1 MCLALNMF
9 IWMRSTV
16 ISVFF
21 AICALVLCNCISC
34 RNWCGLCVPLMCKL
48 CSGSVVYAQLLQWSR
63 FFSMLHM
70 QSDCILWLQC
80 ICHRSHLYSLYV
92 CSCVS
97 VTGHMFIVWLCTVVT
112 VHLSQVT
119 YLQSVLYSY
128 SCADVTGHKF
138 TVCTLQLQLY
148 SCHRSQVYSLYTTV
162 TAVRLSQVTCLQSVI

>member
-21 AICALVLCNCISC
+21 AFCALVLCNCISC

-80 ICHRSHLYSLYV
+80 ICHRSHIYSLY
-92 CSCVS
+92 ST
-97 VTGHMFIVWLCTVVT
+97 VTAVQ
-112 VHLSQVT
+112 LSQVT
-119 YLQSVLYSY
+119 SLQSVHYSY
-128 SCADVTGHKF
+128 SCTAVTGHKF

-148 SCHRSQVYSLYTTV
+148 VCHRSHVYSLWYSYSCTSVTGHMFTV
-162 TAVRLSQVTCLQSVI
+162 TL